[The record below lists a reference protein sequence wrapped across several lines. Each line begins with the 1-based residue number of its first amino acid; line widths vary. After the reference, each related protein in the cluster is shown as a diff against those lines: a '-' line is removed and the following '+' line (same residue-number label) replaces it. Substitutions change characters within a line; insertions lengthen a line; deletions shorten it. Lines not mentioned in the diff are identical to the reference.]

1 MKKALILLL
10 FFYSAQ
16 GFTAS
21 NKKVKVS
28 NINEK
33 IHYSGNWMESND
45 DLPFFT
51 PHYVKF
57 QLVRTEISKS
67 YTATNFAVGD
77 FDGDGVQDIIIV
89 TNPKM
94 PGVVWDKVGP
104 ACDTSVGACFS
115 KQGSI
120 SMFLV
125 DKTPS
130 TMRDGV
136 YTDAMYHAVD
146 VSGLLATDN
155 PVEMD
160 GIATTDTHVADFNGD
175 GKLDIFATDTGQ
187 IDGSFAGKNDIYFLS
202 NEGPGWTES
211 TPTHITGKG
220 VKKGKGLIN
229 FSHGSTIGDID
240 NDGDIDIIV
249 TSINWRGGNGKKQNG
264 EILCYVNKGDGHMK
278 VRVCGKQ
285 WGKTAALGDMD
296 GDGDLDLVWGS
307 ETMGA
312 AKTWDRYSVIS
323 GCYKGKSTKKC
334 NGAFNGILLNNGK
347 GKFIKRYAEFEEHKS
362 STGFYYYSVPSARV
376 SDLDGDGDLD
386 VVRMHV
392 GHVYAGAGMTIE
404 ENLGNGKFKTAYSLE
419 ICPTP
424 TSKEKWPRQEGNE
437 YNCWASDFKFGDFN
451 KDGLVDIY
459 LDGHNVNKSKVVKDG
474 AILLSNGKF
483 NYDIKLPSPAK
494 FPGGFNAVSKDYPLS
509 ELKILEK
516 NYFSKTP
523 EEVEEGK
530 NELTSELDSLITK

>member
-1 MKKALILLL
+1 VKKLFLLLILS
-10 FFYSAQ
+10 FFSAQ
-16 GFTAS
+16 SFAGSCPDGSDPVKSISDDGTYFVYNCEEQAPTSSVINSKAGT
-21 NKKVKVS
+21 VKVS
-28 NINEK
+28 NVNEK
-33 IHYSGNWMESND
+33 IHYSGNWLESND
-45 DLPFFT
+45 GLPFFT
-51 PHYVKF
+51 PHYAKF
-57 QLVRTEISKS
+57 QLVFTEISKS

-94 PGVVWDKVGP
+94 PGVVWDLVGP
-104 ACDTSVGACFS
+104 GCDTSKGACYS

-125 DKTPS
+125 DKTP
-130 TMRDGV
+130 TKLKDGK
-136 YTDAMYHAVD
+136 YTSAMYHATD
-146 VSGLLATDN
+146 VSGLLATNN

-160 GIATTDTHVADFNGD
+160 GRATTDTHVADFNGD

-240 NDGDIDIIV
+240 GDGDIDIVV
-249 TSINWRGGNGKKQNG
+249 TSVNWHHSERG
-264 EILCYVNKGDGHMK
+264 EIFCYVNQGDGHMK
-278 VRVCGKQ
+278 VRKCGKQ

-307 ETMGA
+307 ETMPA
-312 AKTWDRYSVIS
+312 VKTWNRYDVVS
-323 GCYKGKSTKKC
+323 GCDRGKATKKC
-334 NGAFNGILLNNGK
+334 TGAFNGILLNNGK
-347 GKFIKRYAEFEEHKS
+347 GKFIKRYAEFEDAKS

-424 TSKEKWPRQEGNE
+424 TSKDRWPTQEGNE

-483 NYDIKLPSPAK
+483 NY
-494 FPGGFNAVSKDYPLS
+494 
-509 ELKILEK
+509 
-516 NYFSKTP
+516 
-523 EEVEEGK
+523 
-530 NELTSELDSLITK
+530 

>member
-1 MKKALILLL
+1 MK
-10 FFYSAQ
+10 
-16 GFTAS
+16 
-21 NKKVKVS
+21 
-28 NINEK
+28 
-33 IHYSGNWMESND
+33 
-45 DLPFFT
+45 
-51 PHYVKF
+51 
-57 QLVRTEISKS
+57 
-67 YTATNFAVGD
+67 
-77 FDGDGVQDIIIV
+77 
-89 TNPKM
+89 
-94 PGVVWDKVGP
+94 
-104 ACDTSVGACFS
+104 
-115 KQGSI
+115 
-120 SMFLV
+120 
-125 DKTPS
+125 
-130 TMRDGV
+130 DGV
-136 YTDAMYHAVD
+136 YTDAMYHATD

-160 GIATTDTHVADFNGD
+160 GRATTDTHVADFNGD
-175 GKLDIFATDTGQ
+175 GKLDIFATDTGTV
-187 IDGSFAGKNDIYFLS
+187 DGSYAGKNDLYFLS
-202 NEGPGWTES
+202 NEDNGWTES
-211 TPTHITGKG
+211 TATHVTGKG

-249 TSINWRGGNGKKQNG
+249 TSINWRGGNGRNQNG
-264 EILCYVNKGDGHMK
+264 EILCYINNGSGHMK

-312 AKTWDRYSVIS
+312 VKTWNRYDVVS
-323 GCYKGKSTKKC
+323 GCDRGKATKKC
-334 NGAFNGILLNNGK
+334 TGAFNGILLNNGK

-419 ICPTP
+419 ICKTP
-424 TSKEKWPRQEGNE
+424 TSKDRWPTQEGNE

-483 NYDIKLPSPAK
+483 NYDIKLPSPAR
-494 FPGGFNAVSKDYPLS
+494 FPGGFDSISKDYPLS
-509 ELKILEK
+509 ELKILKK
-516 NYFSKTP
+516 NYVSKTP
-523 EEVEEGK
+523 EEVEDEK
-530 NELTSELDSLITK
+530 SELASELDSLITK